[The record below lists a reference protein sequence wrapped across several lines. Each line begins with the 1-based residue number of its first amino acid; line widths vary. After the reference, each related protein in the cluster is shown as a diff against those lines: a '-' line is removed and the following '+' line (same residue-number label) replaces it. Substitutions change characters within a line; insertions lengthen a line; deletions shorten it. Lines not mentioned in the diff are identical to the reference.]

1 MNLSRKWEVQDI
13 GIVVLRKANG
23 LRNITYIMAEDTRE
37 SIPPVA
43 EVTQTNN
50 TQEPPQ
56 RKPKY
61 EAPKSQVGKLW
72 DAFGNPEDQ
81 ANVLPGA
88 VSNSKK
94 EDATI
99 TEAMKS
105 LSAKD
110 LTTFYKMP
118 CARDALMLGIGAA
131 FGVGG
136 IRAILGGIIIL
147 AYLLATGCNMR
158 LMIFCLGMRSLWTA
172 SNWAVGTFAIT
183 SLGSHE
189 FCQRRRVQ
197 ELDGMKQAVELMH
210 QLKVKKQREKEQKLE
225 EAARLAEEE
234 KRRKSWTN
242 PSNYKFW

>member
-1 MNLSRKWEVQDI
+1 
-13 GIVVLRKANG
+13 
-23 LRNITYIMAEDTRE
+23 MAEDTRE
-37 SIPPVA
+37 STPPVTEA
-43 EVTQTNN
+43 TQTNT

-131 FGVGG
+131 FAVGG
-136 IRAILGGIIIL
+136 IRAILG
-147 AYLLATGCNMR
+147 
-158 LMIFCLGMRSLWTA
+158 GMRSLWTA

-225 EAARLAEEE
+225 EAARLAEED